1 MDRLPCQFKEGASPV
16 APERRDRLPFKR
28 FDVLAPWLHSHG
40 QKLVFAISEVPVN
53 LYEFALLF
61 RDTLHCPDALFLDGT
76 VASLYSTA
84 LKRSDFRAD
93 LGPIFAI
100 TE

>member
-1 MDRLPCQFKEGASPV
+1 M
-16 APERRDRLPFKR
+16 
-28 FDVLAPWLHSHG
+28 
-40 QKLVFAISEVPVN
+40 N

-93 LGPIFAI
+93 LGPILAI
-100 TE
+100 AECCSSSHFRSEDGEFGWFSSAARDFGE

>member
-1 MDRLPCQFKEGASPV
+1 M
-16 APERRDRLPFKR
+16 
-28 FDVLAPWLHSHG
+28 
-40 QKLVFAISEVPVN
+40 N